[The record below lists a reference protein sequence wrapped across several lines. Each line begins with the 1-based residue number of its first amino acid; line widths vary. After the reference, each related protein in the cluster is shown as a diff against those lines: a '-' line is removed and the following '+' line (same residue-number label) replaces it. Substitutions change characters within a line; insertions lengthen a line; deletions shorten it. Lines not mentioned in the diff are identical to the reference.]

1 MIKVGLPLA
10 PLLEAAALQIIFNGM
25 AFPVATI

>member
-1 MIKVGLPLA
+1 MIKVGLPA
-10 PLLEAAALQIIFNGM
+10 PLLEAAALQTIFNGM